1 MSINPIDLLLWTFRR
16 NENDVVKLYDALS
29 PIMEVSTGGDM
40 LNFGFW
46 NDSTSHPVD
55 AQKQLCMMMGD
66 MAELSSA
73 QIIAD
78 VGSGILGPAKIWNS
92 QYPSLEISSVN
103 VNFSQLSSVDSENI
117 SKLNSTARL
126 MPFTDSSLDRV
137 IALESAQHFRPIG
150 DFFSES
156 NRILKD
162 DGILALA
169 IPTAIVDANLS
180 NLGILKFTWS
190 SEHYSEK
197 QIYDEISKN
206 GFEIIESKNIGKNVY
221 IPLADYYLKNRVEL
235 RQKILTR
242 YSKYVEKIL
251 FESDKAGAV
260 DLVLDPNNPRII
272 YANTWEIKR
281 NGYRMDSG
289 GPGSKLWQSTDG
301 GDHWKELTHKPGLP
315 KDVWGISGV
324 AVSPLNSNKIWVII
338 ENAKGGVYRSDDGGE
353 KWTYISS
360 KNALRQRAWY
370 YSRIYA
376 DTQNED
382 RLYVMNTSYHRSN
395 DGGKTWEGFNA
406 PHGDHHDLWIDHCR

>member
-251 FESDKAGAV
+251 FKSMKKMKSSFEKGLIDYSMLKCKKLA
-260 DLVLDPNNPRII
+260 LD
-272 YANTWEIKR
+272 
-281 NGYRMDSG
+281 
-289 GPGSKLWQSTDG
+289 
-301 GDHWKELTHKPGLP
+301 
-315 KDVWGISGV
+315 
-324 AVSPLNSNKIWVII
+324 
-338 ENAKGGVYRSDDGGE
+338 
-353 KWTYISS
+353 
-360 KNALRQRAWY
+360 
-370 YSRIYA
+370 SR
-376 DTQNED
+376 
-382 RLYVMNTSYHRSN
+382 
-395 DGGKTWEGFNA
+395 
-406 PHGDHHDLWIDHCR
+406 